1 MMLNNTHKFSFFSLL
16 VLSLILLGTAG
27 TEEIPEDEGKP
38 AATVE
43 MTNTMKFTPD
53 TVRINTGETVLWKNT
68 SLLAHSVTGDPS
80 VSSIQG
86 SAKLPKSAEAFDSG
100 MMDPKESFRHTFKEP
115 GTYQYFC
122 IPHEGAKMYGWVIV
136 E

>member
-100 MMDPKESFRHTFKEP
+100 MMDPKENFRHTFKVP

>member
-16 VLSLILLGTAG
+16 VLSLILLGTAA
-27 TEEIPEDEGKP
+27 TEEIPKNEGKP

-86 SAKLPKSAEAFDSG
+86 SAKLPKGAEAFDSG

>member
-1 MMLNNTHKFSFFSLL
+1 MLNNTHKFSFFSLL

-100 MMDPKESFRHTFKEP
+100 MMDPKENFRHTFKVP